1 MQGNVVCFEIGPR
14 YFLIRATVA
23 HLFWITPM
31 QSRVAAE
38 AFASFS
44 ALVPQSAVAAE
55 RFAAFGFR
63 PQAEVALESFAP
75 FDSAG
80 GDRGDQFA
88 ADGLHLVSNTDVADV
103 DRMHSQFDRRLSNAK
118 RAAQKARSER
128 EQWKKRC
135 NRAKASEQRK
145 DVQIVSLKQEIS
157 TIVRPGQRF
166 FHGRKLRSCVREKV
180 LVTLMKSGGTASLRA
195 TSALA
200 AGGQLAPGTLRH
212 WEIETASMLTAEFRS
227 FNLDNE
233 HRFLDPSEGGFAVSC
248 TLPSLQ
254 G

>member
-1 MQGNVVCFEIGPR
+1 
-14 YFLIRATVA
+14 
-23 HLFWITPM
+23 M

-88 ADGLHLVSNTDVADV
+88 ADGLHLVSNTDV
-103 DRMHSQFDRRLSNAK
+103 DRMHSQFDRLLSNAK

-135 NRAKASEQRK
+135 NRAKASE
-145 DVQIVSLKQEIS
+145 
-157 TIVRPGQRF
+157 
-166 FHGRKLRSCVREKV
+166 
-180 LVTLMKSGGTASLRA
+180 
-195 TSALA
+195 
-200 AGGQLAPGTLRH
+200 
-212 WEIETASMLTAEFRS
+212 
-227 FNLDNE
+227 
-233 HRFLDPSEGGFAVSC
+233 
-248 TLPSLQ
+248 
-254 G
+254 

>member
-31 QSRVAAE
+31 QSSVAAE

-88 ADGLHLVSNTDVADV
+88 ADGLHLVSNTDV
-103 DRMHSQFDRRLSNAK
+103 DRMHSQFDRLLSNAK

-200 AGGQLAPGTLRH
+200 AGGQLAPGTLRN

-233 HRFLDPSEGGFAVSC
+233 QRFLDPSEGGFAVSC

>member
-1 MQGNVVCFEIGPR
+1 
-14 YFLIRATVA
+14 
-23 HLFWITPM
+23 M

-88 ADGLHLVSNTDVADV
+88 ADGLQLVSNTDV
-103 DRMHSQFDRRLSNAK
+103 DRMHSQFDRLLSNAK

-128 EQWKKRC
+128 EQWKSRC
-135 NRAKASEQRK
+135 NRAKASMKRK

-200 AGGQLAPGTLRH
+200 AGGQLAPGTLRN

-233 HRFLDPSEGGFAVSC
+233 QRFLDPSEGGFAVSC

>member
-1 MQGNVVCFEIGPR
+1 
-14 YFLIRATVA
+14 
-23 HLFWITPM
+23 M

-63 PQAEVALESFAP
+63 PQAEVALESFAPFDP

-200 AGGQLAPGTLRH
+200 AGGQLAPGTLRN

-233 HRFLDPSEGGFAVSC
+233 QRFLDPSEGGFAVSC